1 MISLHTIGTL
11 SRPIWTLLLVTAGL
25 AHVIVPEA
33 FIAYYPTYLPWP
45 TLAIF
50 ASAIV
55 EWGLAALLWSRR
67 TQRMAWYGIAAL
79 MVVYVPVH
87 IYVVT
92 DHSLIVNAPV
102 EIPLWLAWVRLP
114 WQFVLVGW
122 AWWMGRKLT

>member
-1 MISLHTIGTL
+1 MISLQTIRTV
-11 SRPIWTLLLVTAGL
+11 SRPIWTLLLVVAGL

-45 TLAIF
+45 TAAIY

-55 EWGLAALLWSRR
+55 EWLLAALLWNRR
-67 TQRMAWYGIAAL
+67 FEHIAWYGITAL

-92 DHSLIVNAPV
+92 DHHFIVNAPV
-102 EIPLWLAWVRLP
+102 EIPRWLAWVRLP
-114 WQFVLVGW
+114 WQFVLIGW
-122 AWWMGRKLT
+122 AWWMGRGLT